1 MATNIDALNA
11 TTLKEIWPRVVRDV
25 FFKNSPKLA
34 YFRRNVVPFEG
45 GVSMDQTFMY
55 SALIGGS
62 YAKGQSFNL
71 AKPETIAGLTFQPKT
86 YFTNVSE
93 FLEDVEIFN
102 KGPLAVFSRVDLDLK
117 NAMNTIN
124 AIIAIALNRHGQ
136 AIAGDDR
143 SLEINGLAEAM
154 NNGVDPSWEGHVFTT
169 YGGETR
175 NGTVGST
182 LNSIPRWVGD
192 AAGNPGTISYPILEE
207 SYQDATRGPLEPNLI
222 STNKAGIAYIK
233 ERLEAKQ
240 IVQQER
246 DPYYGASGFKF
257 NSAMVLKDDYDP
269 SFRYGVN
276 DPLLGNYLT
285 AAFTTPVTVTTQSG
299 LPSNTSV
306 TPGEVIFMYNT
317 DSWQFRLSN
326 SPLYGFGFT
335 GFKYRD
341 DNTRVAG
348 QVLAAVNAICL
359 DPQLN
364 KQLYGING

>member
-1 MATNIDALNA
+1 M
-11 TTLKEIWPRVVRDV
+11 RDV
-25 FFKNSPKLA
+25 FFKNSPRLA
-34 YFRRNVVPFEG
+34 YLRKNTVPFEG

-55 SALIGGS
+55 DALIGGS

-71 AKPETIAGLTFQPKT
+71 SKPETIAGTTFQPKT

-117 NAMNTIN
+117 NAMNTVN
-124 AIIAIALNRHGQ
+124 AILAIAMYRHGQ
-136 AIAGDDR
+136 NISGDDR
-143 SLEINGLAEAM
+143 SLDVNGDAEIM

-175 NGTVGST
+175 NGTIGSV
-182 LNSIPRWVGD
+182 LNSTPVWVGD
-192 AAGNPGTISYPILEE
+192 SSGAAGIISYPVMEQA
-207 SYQDATRGPLEPNLI
+207 YQTATRGPLSPNLI
-222 STNKAGIAYIK
+222 VTNKAAYAYIK
-233 ERLEAKQ
+233 NRIEAKQ

-246 DPYYGASGFKF
+246 DPMWGAMGFKF
-257 NSAMVLKDDYDP
+257 NDAIVLKDDYCP
-269 SFRYGVN
+269 SLRYGVN
-276 DPLLGNYLT
+276 DPRLGNYLT
-285 AAFTTPVTVTTQSG
+285 SAFTTPVTVTSGSG

-317 DSWQFRLSN
+317 DTLQFRLSN
-326 SPLYGFGFT
+326 SPLFGFGFT

-348 QVLAAVNAICL
+348 QILAACNMICT
-359 DPQLN
+359 DPSLN
-364 KQLYGING
+364 IQLYGIGG